1 MHPSSASSCSKV
13 SWSVSCGKWS
23 WSWSRSSR
31 NVTSGESVSA
41 ESADGFVGSNV
52 NAANASGGKRFVP
65 VFAAME
71 KGEFDEE
78 G

>member
-1 MHPSSASSCSKV
+1 MWDFNPAEPH
-13 SWSVSCGKWS
+13 
-23 WSWSRSSR
+23 
-31 NVTSGESVSA
+31 VTSGSVSA
-41 ESADGFVGSNV
+41 ESVDGFVGSNV